1 MSTELSRESTETS
14 ISLQLSIPGKE
25 RHLDIPCGF
34 LCHNLTEDLG
44 ILIGRAFLKELES
57 RPLARYGWCA
67 MPMDGSLALVAVD
80 ISGRGQFVW
89 DGCFLSSSCGTF
101 DLELIPEFWRAFCRE
116 SHITIHGRLLAVD
129 NSHHGAEALFK
140 GIGRA
145 MKQALASEEELQ
157 STKGVLT

>member
-1 MSTELSRESTETS
+1 MGNDRSTTYPGMGY
-14 ISLQLSIPGKE
+14 SLL
-25 RHLDIPCGF
+25 
-34 LCHNLTEDLG
+34 
-44 ILIGRAFLKELES
+44 
-57 RPLARYGWCA
+57 
-67 MPMDGSLALVAVD
+67 
-80 ISGRGQFVW
+80 
-89 DGCFLSSSCGTF
+89 
-101 DLELIPEFWRAFCRE
+101 FWWAFCRE